1 MGGCLVS
8 STGWQNQV
16 GCQRDWIWRG
26 WRIRYAYTR
35 PPLSLAARP
44 SYPMIF
50 LHGFGASIGHWR
62 HNLAEFSQTHT
73 VYALD
78 LLGFGASEKAIAPY
92 NTQLWVDQV
101 YDFWKTFIGEP
112 AILVGNSIG
121 SLISVMVASQYPE
134 LAQGLVLISLPDPG
148 LQLEMLPP
156 WSIPVVE
163 TVQNIVASPPVLR
176 LFFTLARRPSF
187 IRRWVQLAY
196 NNPHAITDELVE
208 ILVTPVLER
217 GAARAF
223 CSIFKTMGSPRL
235 GPAVKTLFP
244 QLNIPI
250 LLLWGLQ
257 DRLIPIQL
265 ANPRQYSQY
274 HSQLKLVELENA
286 GHCPHDEC
294 PERVN
299 AEILT
304 WLQESF
310 TGFER

>member
-1 MGGCLVS
+1 MGGNLVS
-8 STGWQNQV
+8 FASWQDQI
-16 GCQRDWIWRG
+16 GYQRDWIWRG
-26 WRIRYAYTR
+26 WRIRYAYSR
-35 PPLSLAARP
+35 PRLYPSSIP

-62 HNLAEFSQTHT
+62 SNLAELSQVNT

-78 LLGFGASEKAIAPY
+78 LLGFGGSEKAIAPY
-92 NTQLWVDQV
+92 SAQLWVEQV
-101 YDFWKTFIGEP
+101 YDFWKTFIGQP
-112 AILVGNSIG
+112 VILVGNSIG
-121 SLISVMVASQYPE
+121 SLISLMVASQYPE
-134 LAQGLVLISLPDPG
+134 LAKGLVLISLPDPG

-156 WSIPVVE
+156 WMIPVVE

-176 LFFTLARRPSF
+176 LFFALARRPGF
-187 IRRWVQLAY
+187 VRRWVRLAY
-196 NNPHAITDELVE
+196 DNPHAITDELVE
-208 ILVTPVLER
+208 ILVTPAQER

-223 CSIFKTMGSPRL
+223 CSIFKTMGSPHL
-235 GPAVKTLFP
+235 GPSVKTLFP
-244 QLNIPI
+244 QLTVPI

-265 ANPRQYSQY
+265 ANPRQYLQY
-274 HSQLKLVELENA
+274 HSNLKLIELENA

-304 WLQESF
+304 WLEENF
-310 TGFER
+310 DLG